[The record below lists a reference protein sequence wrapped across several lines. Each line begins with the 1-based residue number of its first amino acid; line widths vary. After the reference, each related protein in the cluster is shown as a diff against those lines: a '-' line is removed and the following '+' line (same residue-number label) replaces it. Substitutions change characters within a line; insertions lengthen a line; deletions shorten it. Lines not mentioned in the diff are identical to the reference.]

1 MASILIVDDQP
12 EILRALRRILESQG
26 HTVTE
31 AQDGKA
37 AIQRFAVQPT
47 DLVFTDMFMP
57 EMDGI
62 EFILELRKA
71 FPETRVIA
79 MSGGGI
85 LPRDQIL
92 DNADVLGADVL
103 LRKPFTT
110 QKVLEVV
117 DGVLEQGK

>member
-62 EFILELRKA
+62 EFILELR
-71 FPETRVIA
+71 
-79 MSGGGI
+79 
-85 LPRDQIL
+85 Q
-92 DNADVLGADVL
+92 
-103 LRKPFTT
+103 
-110 QKVLEVV
+110 
-117 DGVLEQGK
+117 